1 MMGSQVPEMMDPE
14 MTGPEIVKSEKTS
27 VLVFDMLGFVERL
40 PPPLVPVVLVGVRVV
55 WAQLGELEQLE
66 EQMSIPKSPAAASL
80 EEQTPDS
87 PAE

>member
-27 VLVFDMLGFVERL
+27 AIVERL